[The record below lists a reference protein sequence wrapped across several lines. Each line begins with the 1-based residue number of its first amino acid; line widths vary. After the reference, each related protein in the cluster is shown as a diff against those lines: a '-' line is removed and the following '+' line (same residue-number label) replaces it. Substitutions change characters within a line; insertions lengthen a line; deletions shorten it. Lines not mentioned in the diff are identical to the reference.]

1 MTYILQ
7 GVRDCQ
13 RSDSG
18 VAEKQGRLSAAL
30 RTELHRGEVRYF
42 PTRNIVKFLDFIVNT
57 PKFNAIRPMNM
68 IVSRRPFRL
77 VNIKIG
83 SAACLLC
90 QWRTFSTSFRRLAEK
105 PAPTTPPPGPLDE
118 APRSYGKAVSEFT
131 PKPLSRPIGLP
142 NPPRPGENTG
152 IDKRTLK
159 QRRDDF
165 VDYDKH
171 LKRRKEL

>member
-1 MTYILQ
+1 
-7 GVRDCQ
+7 
-13 RSDSG
+13 
-18 VAEKQGRLSAAL
+18 
-30 RTELHRGEVRYF
+30 
-42 PTRNIVKFLDFIVNT
+42 
-57 PKFNAIRPMNM
+57 MNM
-68 IVSRRPFRL
+68 IVSRKPFRL

-105 PAPTTPPPGPLDE
+105 PASTTPPPGPLDE